1 MHDKP
6 LNDKPRRTRSAI
18 GTVGRVV
25 GGVVAAVTVPLA
37 TTLGALGAVLFV
49 AAKHS
54 GPEPAPA
61 FGPNPAVEETIA
73 GPGTTDR
80 AAGAERAL

>member
-1 MHDKP
+1 M
-6 LNDKPRRTRSAI
+6 NDEPRRTRSVI
-18 GTVGRVV
+18 GTIGLIA
-25 GGVVAAVTVPLA
+25 GGVVAAVAVPIA
-37 TTLGALGAVLFV
+37 TTLGALGAALFV

-54 GPEPAPA
+54 GPEPAPV
-61 FGPNPAVEETIA
+61 FGPNPAVEETIE